1 MPKSAKVIL
10 VTFAAMFFFIAAG
23 AAQKSTLMIGLGVIL
38 FVANFVL
45 IAIFSGKQNSAA
57 GGKSGTAKVNASQF
71 HKYLPLLNDER
82 TKLHP
87 EVQVLLQYTEV
98 QRAFFDPNSLS
109 NSATANDEHVQEL
122 FRVFDEIL
130 AQGAI
135 NGNIYG
141 NLPNQAQNYPQ
152 NTINPANPYQIPKN
166 GSEDKK
172 TIRKAGKIM
181 RFVGI
186 GMFVLPFGLVFTLV
200 GLNPGAPWTGTA
212 ISIVVSGACPMGM
225 LLIIVGTVL
234 GR

>member
-1 MPKSAKVIL
+1 MQKSAKI
-10 VTFAAMFFFIAAG
+10 VTAVVLAAFVVMFFGITSHNMLIAMGGFLLAFV
-23 AAQKSTLMIGLGVIL
+23 TV
-38 FVANFVL
+38 FVAAT
-45 IAIFSGKQNSAA
+45 IQGKNKGA
-57 GGKSGTAKVNASQF
+57 GGAKSGITVNTTQLN
-71 HKYLPLLNDER
+71 KYMPLLMDER
-82 TKLHP
+82 TKQHP
-87 EVQVLLQYTEV
+87 EIQVLLQYPAV
-98 QRAFFDPNSLS
+98 QKAFFDPSSLS
-109 NSATANDEHVQEL
+109 SSTVAGDPHVQEL
-122 FRVFDEIL
+122 FLVFDEML
-130 AQGAI
+130 AQGVI
-135 NGNIYG
+135 NDNIYG

-186 GMFVLPFGLVFTLV
+186 GMFVLPFGLVFALV